1 MHFVALNTTNHL
13 SLRGSITA
21 ESADAL
27 IHDAL
32 TRPSRPEYLYLDTP
46 GGEVLAGQRI
56 IHMVVQLHLACIVMK
71 AYSMGFAILQHCSR
85 RLVLEGATLMQHPI
99 SVALERASLASARG
113 HLEMVARLGRGLVA
127 AQARRLNVSSEW
139 FENRTADEWWLDH
152 AEALRWRCADASVA
166 VWCTAQLARKNLT
179 LVERER
185 DRVWPK
191 QRRHTYSACPL
202 VSTPLETVTV
212 PADL

>member
-1 MHFVALNTTNHL
+1 M
-13 SLRGSITA
+13 S
-21 ESADAL
+21 
-27 IHDAL
+27 
-32 TRPSRPEYLYLDTP
+32 
-46 GGEVLAGQRI
+46 GEVLAGQRI

-152 AEALRWRCADASVA
+152 AEAPVLALRDVGG
-166 VWCTAQLARKNLT
+166 VQLAPARKNPT
-179 LVERER
+179 LVERGATGVAEEAAPHLLGLPAGVHPAR
-185 DRVWPK
+185 DG
-191 QRRHTYSACPL
+191 H
-202 VSTPLETVTV
+202 
-212 PADL
+212 PAAECDEIVVAQG